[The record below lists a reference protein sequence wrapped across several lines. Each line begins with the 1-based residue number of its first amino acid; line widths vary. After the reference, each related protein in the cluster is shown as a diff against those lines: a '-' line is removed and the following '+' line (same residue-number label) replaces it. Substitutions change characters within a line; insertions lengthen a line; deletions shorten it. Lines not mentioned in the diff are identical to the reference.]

1 MLRRGA
7 LVICCGIFAACT
19 DEPATDTAA
28 DAAPAPAADPAPAAA
43 EQAPG
48 AAPLTLPRTAAPAD
62 SMVYIVS
69 PADGESVMSPV
80 RVVFGLKGAGVA
92 PAGFEMPDTGHH
104 HVLVD
109 TGLANMGL
117 PIPADGQH
125 IHFGS
130 GQTEAVLE
138 LSPGTHTLQLVL
150 GDYLHIPH
158 DPPLMS
164 EVVTVEVQP

>member
-19 DEPATDTAA
+19 DEPATETAA
-28 DAAPAPAADPAPAAA
+28 DAAPTPAAAPA
-43 EQAPG
+43 EQAPS
-48 AAPLTLPRTAAPAD
+48 AAPPTLPRTAAPAD
-62 SMVYIVS
+62 AMVYIVS
-69 PADGESVMSPV
+69 PTDGESITSPV
-80 RVVFGLKGAGVA
+80 RVVFGLQGAGVA
-92 PAGFEMPDTGHH
+92 PAGFEMPATGHH

-117 PIPADGQH
+117 PIPADEQH
-125 IHFGS
+125 IHFGG

-150 GDYLHIPH
+150 GDHLHIPH